1 MEHFVVK
8 DVFDHIGRNRR
19 AVQHRMNP
27 YGSFVRAVAPET
39 YASGPA
45 PSFPR
50 SPGDGATEPATEMV
64 LVELLKIGSQI
75 DMLSLR
81 TKARASRLYR
91 NLGSPDHPFVA
102 LDESSQEVFL
112 PEGRASNERGKGSQ
126 HIFCRIKKHLMK
138 PNRAG
143 AVFPSHRDHGSRVV
157 REGERHR
164 DVEKF
169 PEP

>member
-27 YGSFVRAVAPET
+27 YDPFVRAIAPET
-39 YASGPA
+39 YASGPT

-50 SPGDGATEPATEMV
+50 SPGDGATEPAAEMN
-64 LVELLKIGSQI
+64 LVELLKTGSQV

-81 TKARASRLYR
+81 TKARAFRFFR
-91 NLGSPDHPFVA
+91 NPGRPDHPFVTP
-102 LDESSQEVFL
+102 DEGSQEVFL
-112 PEGRASNERGKGSQ
+112 PDARASNERGKGSQ
-126 HIFCRIKKHLMK
+126 HIFCRIQKHLMK

-143 AVFPSHRDHGSRVV
+143 AVFPSHRDHGSRVI

>member
-19 AVQHRMNP
+19 AVQHGMNP
-27 YGSFVRAVAPET
+27 YDPFVRAVAAEA
-39 YASGPA
+39 YASGPTA
-45 PSFPR
+45 SFPR
-50 SPGDGATEPATEMV
+50 SPGDGATEPAAEMV
-64 LVELLKIGSQI
+64 LVELLKITSQI

-81 TKARASRLYR
+81 TKARASRFYR
-91 NLGSPDHPFVA
+91 NPGRPDHPFVI
-102 LDESSQEVFL
+102 LDEGPQEVFL

-126 HIFCRIKKHLMK
+126 HIFCLVKKHLMK

-143 AVFPSHRDHGSRVV
+143 AVFPPHRDYGSRVV
-157 REGERHR
+157 REGERHG
-164 DVEKF
+164 DGEEF